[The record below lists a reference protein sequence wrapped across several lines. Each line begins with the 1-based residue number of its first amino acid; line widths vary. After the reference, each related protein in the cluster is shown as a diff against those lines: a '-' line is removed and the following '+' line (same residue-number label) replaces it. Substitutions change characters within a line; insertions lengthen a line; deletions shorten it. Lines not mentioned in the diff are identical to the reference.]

1 MLVTANLYYSDVTAM
16 PQKLMFQ
23 GTIQVNTNVAYY
35 LEAIGTKI
43 QGSRLIE
50 L

>member
-35 LEAIGTKI
+35 LVQQSERKYKA
-43 QGSRLIE
+43 LD